1 MANKLYEVLE
11 SRILLLDGGFGT
23 MVQQYGFTEED
34 YRGERVRDWNVLL
47 KGCNDLLAVT
57 RPGAVR
63 EIHVKYLQAGADII
77 ETDSFNANAVSLAD
91 YGLEAYAYEISRAA
105 AGVARRAADEFKAS
119 DPQKPRFV
127 AGSIGPTNRTA
138 SMSADVGNPAARE
151 VTFTQLAEAYT
162 DQARG
167 LVDGGADVLLVETV
181 FDTLNAKAALY
192 AIDTLCAERGQRVP
206 VMVSGTLAD
215 ASGRTLSGQ
224 TVEAFYA
231 SVSHARLLSVG
242 FNCAYGARQLMP
254 YLERLAAVAEFR
266 ISAHPNAGLPNVMGG
281 YDETPEMFAR
291 DVGEYMRRG
300 LVNIV
305 GGCCGTTPAHIF

>member
-34 YRGERVRDWNVLL
+34 YRGERFRDWNVLL

-105 AGVARRAADEFKAS
+105 AGVARSAADEFTARN
-119 DPQKPRFV
+119 PLKPRFV
-127 AGSIGPTNRTA
+127 AGSMGPTNRTA

-162 DQARG
+162 EQARG

-192 AIDTLCAERGQRVP
+192 AIDTLAAQLGRAIP
-206 VMVSGTLAD
+206 VMISGTLAD

-242 FNCAYGARQLMP
+242 FHCADGARPLMP
-254 YLERLAAVAEFR
+254 
-266 ISAHPNAGLPNVMGG
+266 
-281 YDETPEMFAR
+281 
-291 DVGEYMRRG
+291 
-300 LVNIV
+300 
-305 GGCCGTTPAHIF
+305 